1 MKRPRRCGLYSK
13 EQNETQLKQGFLP
26 LPRGSHYDMLHTS
39 EVGDSHFSVNKP
51 ITISLLTQKQ
61 VLLYING
68 VMFSW
73 LNADVNGG
81 INYLSMKSTGKMAL
95 EIVE

>member
-1 MKRPRRCGLYSK
+1 
-13 EQNETQLKQGFLP
+13 
-26 LPRGSHYDMLHTS
+26 MLHTS
-39 EVGDSHFSVNKP
+39 EGGESHFSVNKP

-61 VLLYING
+61 LFLYING
-68 VMFSW
+68 VMLIW
-73 LNADVNGG
+73 LNADINGG